1 MNLYVIGRPVKHS
14 LSPLI
19 HNYWLQK
26 YKRDEVYGKLDLCEQ
41 DLPEIIKRIR
51 CKEILGVNVTIPYKQ
66 KIYSLL
72 DNLNT
77 NAKASFAVNTIYR
90 KKNKVYG
97 ENTDGRGFCEAL
109 IQETKF
115 DFKHKKVLVLGAGG
129 ASYGVVSEILTR
141 GIDEIFISN
150 RTQKKSELL
159 IQSFSNNAK
168 KIKSLHWENLTPDE
182 SIDLIVNT
190 TSVGLEKGEYISMN
204 LNYLSK
210 KVIYSDLIYNP
221 KKTETIKIFE
231 KKGLLTQNGLG
242 MLVNQAALSFKL
254 WFDINLTLED
264 INEAK
269 ELCEERN

>member
-1 MNLYVIGRPVKHS
+1 MNLYVIGRPVDHS

-19 HNYWLQK
+19 HNYWLKK
-26 YKRDEVYGKLDLCEQ
+26 YKKKEVYGKLDLDEK
-41 DLPEIIKRIR
+41 DLQEIINKVSN
-51 CKEILGVNVTIPYKQ
+51 KEILGVNVTIPYKQ

-72 DNLNT
+72 KNLNFA
-77 NAKASFAVNTIYR
+77 AKASFAVNTIYH
-90 KKNKVYG
+90 KDEKAYG
-97 ENTDGRGFCEAL
+97 DNTDGKGFCEAL
-109 IQETKF
+109 IQETNF
-115 DFKHKKVLVLGAGG
+115 DFKEKKVLVLGAGG

-141 GIDEIFISN
+141 EVDEIFISN

-159 IQSFSNNAK
+159 IQSFNNNTK
-168 KIKSLHWENLTPDE
+168 KIKSLNWENLTPDE

-190 TSVGLEKGEYISMN
+190 TSVGLKEGECINMN
-204 LNYLSK
+204 LDYLSK

-221 KKTETIKIFE
+221 KRTETMKIFE
-231 KKGLLTQNGLG
+231 EKGLFTQNGLG

-269 ELCEERN
+269 ELCEKSN

>member
-1 MNLYVIGRPVKHS
+1 MNLYLIGRPVKHS

-19 HNYWLQK
+19 HNYWLKK
-26 YKRDEVYGKLDLCEQ
+26 YKKKEVYGKLDLDEQ
-41 DLPEIIKRIR
+41 DLQEIINKVRSQ
-51 CKEILGVNVTIPYKQ
+51 EILGVNVTIPYKQ

-72 DNLNT
+72 KNLNIA
-77 NAKASFAVNTIYR
+77 AKSSFAVNTIYH
-90 KKNKVYG
+90 KDEKVYG

-109 IQETKF
+109 IQETNF
-115 DFKHKKVLVLGAGG
+115 NFKNKKVLVLGAGG

-141 GIDEIFISN
+141 EVDEIFISN

-159 IQSFSNNAK
+159 IQNFNSNTK
-168 KIKSLHWENLTPDE
+168 KIKSLNWGNLTPDE
-182 SIDLIVNT
+182 SIDLIINT
-190 TSVGLEKGEYISMN
+190 TSVGLKEGECINMN
-204 LNYLSK
+204 LDYLSK

-221 KKTETIKIFE
+221 KRTETMKIFE
-231 KKGLLTQNGLG
+231 EKGLFTQNGLG

-269 ELCEERN
+269 ELCEKSN